1 MRPEI
6 VRSATSMRGSL
17 REVLSEQSQRGD
29 FLAAG
34 NKLVLSLHLEVARI
48 MALVQLT

>member
-1 MRPEI
+1 MRLEI
-6 VRSATSMRGSL
+6 VRSAISIHGSL

-29 FLAAG
+29 LLATG
-34 NKLVLSLHLEVARI
+34 NQLVLRLRLEVARI